1 MVQARTADEWIRS
14 LNLTAH
20 PEGGYYRESYRS
32 SGLISESSLP
42 NGMKGERCY
51 GTAIYF
57 LLRAGQVSRW
67 HRIKSDELWF
77 YHAGAPLEVIV
88 LLNDGSE
95 RKLHLGLDIAAGQH
109 PQVMVPAGCWF
120 GSTIALGREDYSL
133 VSCTVSPGFDFQDFQ
148 LATSQD
154 TDKFPALWKH
164 PELLPVTTTNR

>member
-1 MVQARTADEWIRS
+1 MAQAKTADEWIRC

-32 SGLISESSLP
+32 AGLISESSLP
-42 NGMKGERCY
+42 SGMTGERSY

-88 LLNDGSE
+88 LLNDGLE
-95 RKLHLGLDIAAGQH
+95 KKLQLGLDVSAGQH

-120 GSTIALGREDYSL
+120 GSRLVNGREDYSL

-148 LATSQD
+148 LATAQD

-164 PELLPVTTTNR
+164 PELLPVTNSSR

>member
-1 MVQARTADEWIRS
+1 MAQARTAEEWIRC
-14 LNLTAH
+14 LNLTPH

-42 NGMKGERCY
+42 TGMKGERCY

-57 LLRAGQVSRW
+57 LLRSGQVSRW
-67 HRIKSDELWF
+67 HRIRSDELWF
-77 YHAGAPLEVIV
+77 YHSGAPLEVIV
-88 LLNDGSE
+88 LLNDGCE
-95 RKLHLGLDIAAGQH
+95 KKLLLGLDIAAGQH

-120 GSTIALGREDYSL
+120 GSRIAAGREDYSL

-154 TDKFPALWKH
+154 TEKFPALWKH
-164 PELLPVTTTNR
+164 PELLPVTKTQR